1 MLLALIILALLC
13 SVAGVGLLIYSEIS
27 TDPHSSFFCFCVGVG
42 MGIVSSIL
50 LLAAIF
56 QV

>member
-1 MLLALIILALLC
+1 MLLTLIILALLC

-27 TDPHSSFFCFCVGVG
+27 TNNPSSFFCFYIGIG
-42 MGIVSSIL
+42 MGIIASIL
-50 LLAAIF
+50 LLTAVF